1 MIKFEK
7 LPENIISRISNTAEV
22 LAKEENVL
30 FAYLFG
36 GLARGDAT
44 PLSDVDIAVYL
55 RNTQNLAD
63 YKLSLF
69 DKLTDALGTSEL
81 DLVILNTAP
90 TSLAGRILQS
100 KRILVD
106 KEPFNRHKYESVTL
120 REFFDFKIKEK
131 SIFLSRYGIG

>member
-7 LPENIISRISNTAEV
+7 LPENIMSRISKVAEV
-22 LAKEENVL
+22 LTKEENVL

-36 GLARGDAT
+36 GLARGDAS

-55 RNTQNLAD
+55 RDTQNLAD

-90 TSLAGRILQS
+90 TSLAGRILQN
-100 KRILVD
+100 KRILID
-106 KEPFNRHKYESVTL
+106 KEPFKRHEYESVTL
-120 REFFDFKIKEK
+120 REFFDFSIKEK